1 VAATAATQ
9 RLMLLLLGLLVAAI
23 VAVVVLPPLHPAQ
36 IWALV
41 WALAVGAYSLKLF
54 PYLQLGVLAQVLI
67 GFASIGFM
75 GGALI
80 GERLGRGAAT
90 HLEMRRGPSRMVHLP
105 LAARIAFA
113 LTLVGLIGFL
123 LQAVH
128 SYGLRAALVSSR
140 YVRQAVE
147 TGAFS
152 VSIKYVYA
160 AVAASVLCGAC
171 AAIGPHRRRW
181 ALAGGSAVLSTYFA
195 TGRSTVVVA
204 AVSALCAYALARFE
218 LPSKRSF
225 ILGSCAVAIVAIGI
239 FAIGGSLIGKT
250 FANSELAT
258 IDSAFERHAQLRLAA
273 LPYEYMSAP
282 IAAFGLEVGLA
293 NHLPRT
299 EGCTSFGYICS
310 ILRHAGVDVQPV
322 PEVRPFTA
330 APLKW
335 NTYTSLDAPLLD
347 GGPWLVVP
355 AAILAGIVLGATWA
369 AARRRRLLALVCY
382 AALTPAIVTAHG
394 SNKFTAPL
402 LVGSMLIALGALL
415 IAQMINRTAIRT

>member
-1 VAATAATQ
+1 MT
-9 RLMLLLLGLLVAAI
+9 LLLLGLLIAAL
-23 VAVVVLPPLHPAQ
+23 VAVVALPPLHPAQ
-36 IWALV
+36 IWVLV
-41 WALAVGAYSLKLF
+41 WALAVGAYSLRLF

-67 GFASIGFM
+67 GCASIGFV

-80 GERLGRGAAT
+80 GERLGRRAAS
-90 HLEMRRGPSRMVHLP
+90 HLEGRRGPSQMVHLP
-105 LAARIAFA
+105 LAAKIAFA
-113 LTLVGLIGFL
+113 LTLLGLICFL

-147 TGAFS
+147 AGAFS

-160 AVAASVLCGAC
+160 AFAASVLCGAC

-181 ALAGGSAVLSTYFA
+181 AVAGGFAVFSTYFA
-195 TGRSTVVVA
+195 TGRSTVVA
-204 AVSALCAYALARFE
+204 AVVSALCAYALAQFD

-225 ILGSCAVAIVAIGI
+225 ILGGCAVAIVAIGI
-239 FAIGGSLIGKT
+239 FTIGGTLIGKT

-258 IDSAFERHAQLRLAA
+258 IDSTFERHAPLRFAA

-293 NHLPRT
+293 SHLPRT
-299 EGCTSFGYICS
+299 SGCASFGYICS
-310 ILRHAGVDVQPV
+310 ILHHAGVDVEPV
-322 PEVRPFTA
+322 AEVRPFTA
-330 APLKW
+330 VPLKW

-355 AAILAGIVLGATWA
+355 AAILAGIASGATWA
-369 AARRRRLLALVCY
+369 AARRRRLLALICY

-394 SNKFTAPL
+394 SNNFTAPL
-402 LVGSMLIALGALL
+402 VVGSMLIALGALL
-415 IAQMINRTAIRT
+415 TAQMINRTAIRTGPCDDRYS